1 MTYYQALLLLG
12 IPEDEREKFILQ
24 HDVEDMTT
32 RELDQALK
40 ERNQTA
46 PEKEQAQVT
55 PMPNN
60 PQDIKLDYLTVKVY
74 LGFFARLDG
83 VRVIEDTSFKGML
96 ELYYTNDSSKLL
108 LNNEQDDYLHDIY
121 KDLTSKVSE

>member
-1 MTYYQALLLLG
+1 LTYYQALLLLG

-24 HDVEDMTT
+24 HDVEDMTI

-55 PMPNN
+55 PLPNN
-60 PQDIKLDYLTVKVY
+60 PQDIKLEYLTVKKIDKPRSSPKASY
-74 LGFFARLDG
+74 YKYS
-83 VRVIEDTSFKGML
+83 VIYQLSVCNTHNQL
-96 ELYYTNDSSKLL
+96 ESATC
-108 LNNEQDDYLHDIY
+108 
-121 KDLTSKVSE
+121 

>member
-1 MTYYQALLLLG
+1 
-12 IPEDEREKFILQ
+12 
-24 HDVEDMTT
+24 MTT

-60 PQDIKLDYLTVKVY
+60 PQDIKLDYLTVKKIDKPRSIMV
-74 LGFFARLDG
+74 
-83 VRVIEDTSFKGML
+83 
-96 ELYYTNDSSKLL
+96 
-108 LNNEQDDYLHDIY
+108 
-121 KDLTSKVSE
+121 